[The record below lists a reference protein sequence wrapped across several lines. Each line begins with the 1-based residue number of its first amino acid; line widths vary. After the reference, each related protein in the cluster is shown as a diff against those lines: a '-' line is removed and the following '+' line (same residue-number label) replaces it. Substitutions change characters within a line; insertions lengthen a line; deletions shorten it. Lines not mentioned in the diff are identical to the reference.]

1 MRVLLIDDHA
11 LFREGLAGLLR
22 RRHIDTAAAANG
34 RDGVRQAA
42 EFAPDVILLDLRMPE
57 VDGLAVLEQLMRGDA
72 PAPVVMLSTSSEQAD
87 LAEALCKGAKGYLLK
102 DMEPDE
108 LVDALRAAAAGRTV
122 VAPDLAP
129 ALAELVK
136 RGGDGGRDRDLGG
149 DGGDGD
155 RGGGAG
161 DRGGD
166 RDGDRGGD
174 RGGGDGRDAGP
185 PAPFNQ
191 LTPRELEILRHLS
204 EGRSNK
210 VIARRLDI
218 SDGTVKL
225 HVQSILRKLKVHSR
239 VEAAVMA
246 VTAIKDGDL
255 RG

>member
-1 MRVLLIDDHA
+1 MRVLLIDDHT
-11 LFREGLAGLLR
+11 LFREGLAGLLKR
-22 RRHIDTAAAANG
+22 RNIDAAAAGDG
-34 RDGVRQAA
+34 RAGVRRA
-42 EFAPDVILLDLRMPE
+42 EAFNPDVILLDLRMPDI
-57 VDGLAVLEQLMRGDA
+57 DGLEVLDHLMRRRVA
-72 PAPVVMLSTSSEQAD
+72 APVVMLSTSSDQAD
-87 LAEALCKGAKGYLLK
+87 LAEALRKGAKGYLLK

-122 VAPDLAP
+122 VAPHLAP
-129 ALAELVK
+129 TLAELVK
-136 RGGDGGRDRDLGG
+136 RGGDGGR
-149 DGGDGD
+149 
-155 RGGGAG
+155 
-161 DRGGD
+161 GGD

-174 RGGGDGRDAGP
+174 GGRDRDRGGDRGGDGGGGAGDAGP

-255 RG
+255 RDG